1 MCTEKPICA
10 PHCLWEVSPM
20 SPLKRFQC
28 SSDWRWPSL
37 VLSSLSLPLST
48 PLSSL
53 VLYPQVVS
61 QAPQH
66 FRSSEKQ
73 ATCKGYFAVS
83 LCARSFP
90 FTPAFS
96 GQSQLQAIDFV
107 PFDPRSSDT
116 PLNTPRWLKIQ
127 YSLLIKKVQLRKWNT
142 YIIYVGLFITR
153 LQLWKYKNANYIH
166 RPFDHDTAVEE

>member
-1 MCTEKPICA
+1 MCI
-10 PHCLWEVSPM
+10 
-20 SPLKRFQC
+20 R
-28 SSDWRWPSL
+28 DR
-37 VLSSLSLPLST
+37 
-48 PLSSL
+48 
-53 VLYPQVVS
+53 S

-73 ATCKGYFAVS
+73 ATCEGYFAVS

-116 PLNTPRWLKIQ
+116 TEHTTLTQDPIQ
-127 YSLLIKKVQLRKWNT
+127 PFDHESAAEEINT

-153 LQLWKYKNANYIH
+153 LQLWKYKNAYYIH